1 MGGYI
6 AWRCWKFCG
15 AASIER
21 KCASASAT
29 DEVLGGACGHVL
41 GAQLELSVQLGD
53 QAALRR
59 AQEEIEKYLEL
70 AVIEEDEDEMKFG
83 KLRIQAAVAPANCLT
98 ATQQYEKSVAK
109 RADLLVLAK
118 QKGFRVV
125 PHFVIIQTKGLESF
139 ATIGMRDFE
148 VWLFLE
154 RALSLMRAPLSTLSQ
169 RAPSQKCKAL
179 SYRHLSRGTP
189 VV

>member
-1 MGGYI
+1 
-6 AWRCWKFCG
+6 
-15 AASIER
+15 
-21 KCASASAT
+21 
-29 DEVLGGACGHVL
+29 
-41 GAQLELSVQLGD
+41 
-53 QAALRR
+53 
-59 AQEEIEKYLEL
+59 
-70 AVIEEDEDEMKFG
+70 MKFG
-83 KLRIQAAVAPANCLT
+83 KLRIQAAVALCNCLT
-98 ATQQYEKSVAK
+98 ATQQDDKSATK
-109 RADLLVLAK
+109 RADLLMLAK

-169 RAPSQKCKAL
+169 RAPSQKCEAL